1 MIHRFLITAAH
12 TTLIRQ
18 RETLKHEIIQ
28 DKDPTMNCCPQKEGH
43 PFRNLNFPQIPFHGK
58 LEIEAPQIL
67 L

>member
-1 MIHRFLITAAH
+1 MIHRFLIIAAH

-28 DKDPTMNCCPQKEGH
+28 DKDPTMNCCPQKGH